1 MRVAS
6 AGPSASVPPTPRL
19 RPTEKGAGAAVT
31 ETSSVVVV
39 SGATKR
45 FAAPEGGFVTALNGV
60 SFEVLGKEF
69 ITLLGP
75 SGCGKTTLLRALS
88 GFEDLDA
95 GSITID
101 GQAMAGV
108 PPHKRPVNTV
118 FQSYALFPHLSVGD
132 NIGYGLDVTGCPRAE
147 RDKRVGAAMEL
158 VGLAGFERRKPRQLS
173 GGQQQRVALA
183 RAIVNRPKLL
193 LLDEPLSALDRK
205 LREAMQLE
213 LKSLQSELG
222 IAFIFVTHDQEEA
235 LTMSDRIV
243 VMNQGR
249 IEQIGTPTEIYDHPA
264 SWFVA
269 DFIGESNLF
278 GGRLVEA
285 EGRLLLETDEGPMIL
300 LNGDRESGQAVPGTR
315 AKALIRPE
323 DLHLMEAGGE
333 ADAELGVLAVTL
345 TQIVFV
351 GSDFQ
356 LVAETADGFPIKAT
370 VRDPSRSLA
379 SRLKSGAEVRL
390 SYHRD
395 APRLLPVG
403 EEG

>member
-1 MRVAS
+1 M
-6 AGPSASVPPTPRL
+6 
-19 RPTEKGAGAAVT
+19 
-31 ETSSVVVV
+31 VVV
-39 SGATKR
+39 SEATKR
-45 FAAPEGGFVTALNGV
+45 FAAPEGGFVTALNAV

-95 GSITID
+95 GTITID
-101 GQAMAGV
+101 GQPMAGV

-132 NIGYGLDVTGCPRAE
+132 NIGYGLDVTGSPRAE
-147 RDKRVGAAMEL
+147 RNQRVGEAMEL
-158 VGLAGFERRKPRQLS
+158 VGLTGFEKRKPRQLS

-183 RAIVNRPKLL
+183 RAIINRPRLL

-222 IAFIFVTHDQEEA
+222 IAFVFVTHDQEEA

-278 GGRLVEA
+278 DGRLA
-285 EGRLLLETDEGPMIL
+285 ETEGGLSLQVDAGPTLL
-300 LNGDRESGQAVPGTR
+300 LNGSTGGGMAASGTP

-323 DLHLMEAGGE
+323 DFHLVDP
-333 ADAELGVLAVTL
+333 DAELGPGQGVLIARL

-356 LVAETADGFPIKAT
+356 LVAETAEGFAIKAT

-379 SRLKSGAEVRL
+379 SRLQSGAEVRL
-390 SYHRD
+390 AYHRN
-395 APRLLPVG
+395 APRLLPAG
-403 EEG
+403 EEE